1 MKNTDRLIFLMEE
14 IAHLEKQLQ
23 PHDTGHIHTA
33 ISVLRRRVQ
42 EVKSEIDAVPNGKR
56 PFSAWMPQSPDE
68 QKMKADRI
76 TSILSEQG

>member
-1 MKNTDRLIFLMEE
+1 MTKADKLIFLMEE

-33 ISVLRRRVQ
+33 ISVLKRRVQ

-56 PFSAWMPQSPDE
+56 PFSAWMPQSPEERRTD
-68 QKMKADRI
+68 Q
-76 TSILSEQG
+76 